1 MKVKVGSKRKVAL
14 WFMLFTIVSL
24 VVFVNFYKPPFG
36 YLRVERMLLPE
47 NTELAKKVSGYST
60 SEIVK
65 SGKVSFS
72 MDVSLKDY
80 KELRKLLKNGNYV
93 KLNGSYYYVDLV
105 AIVV

>member
-47 NTELAKKVSGYST
+47 NTELAKKFQA
-60 SEIVK
+60 IQPRR
-65 SGKVSFS
+65 
-72 MDVSLKDY
+72 SLSPAK
-80 KELRKLLKNGNYV
+80 
-93 KLNGSYYYVDLV
+93 
-105 AIVV
+105 